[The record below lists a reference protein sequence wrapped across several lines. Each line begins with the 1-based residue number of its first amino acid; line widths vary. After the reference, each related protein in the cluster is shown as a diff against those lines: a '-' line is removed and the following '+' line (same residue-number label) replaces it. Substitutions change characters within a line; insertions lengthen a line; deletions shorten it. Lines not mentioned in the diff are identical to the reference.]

1 MDILDRLS
9 YLLRL
14 ALEEPSDAR
23 SVRGRMET
31 DADWREAWQEL
42 DDYMRRASEPGSA
55 AFGAGDVAG
64 GGAAAGG
71 AAGGAAAG
79 GPGEAG
85 RGAGAHTGRGYRYA
99 AGSSR
104 MPPEVRRAFETLE
117 IEPGASLDR
126 VRRQFRRE
134 LARYHPDRFASD
146 PAKFRDATTVTR
158 ELIQSYRCIR
168 DYYNARAAS

>member
-64 GGAAAGG
+64 GGAGT
-71 AAGGAAAG
+71 G
-79 GPGEAG
+79 GPGEAD
-85 RGAGAHTGRGYRYA
+85 RGAEAHAGRGYRYA

-158 ELIQSYRCIR
+158 ELIQSYRRIR

>member
-1 MDILDRLS
+1 
-9 YLLRL
+9 
-14 ALEEPSDAR
+14 
-23 SVRGRMET
+23 ET

-55 AFGAGDVAG
+55 AFGSGDVAG
-64 GGAAAGG
+64 GGAGT
-71 AAGGAAAG
+71 G
-79 GPGEAG
+79 GPGEAD
-85 RGAGAHTGRGYRYA
+85 RGAEAHAGRGYRYA

-146 PAKFRDATTVTR
+146 PAKFKDATTVTR
-158 ELIQSYRCIR
+158 ELIQSYRRIR